1 MKGNRR
7 SDTLHSP
14 TEFILYIVTELKHTI
29 SPLSHLTKGV
39 VGGVGKGSNWV
50 ISTGIIAH

>member
-7 SDTLHSP
+7 SNTWHAP
-14 TEFILYIVTELKHTI
+14 TKFILYIVTELKHNFH
-29 SPLSHLTKGV
+29 LSHLTKGV
-39 VGGVGKGSNWV
+39 GGGVGRGSNWV